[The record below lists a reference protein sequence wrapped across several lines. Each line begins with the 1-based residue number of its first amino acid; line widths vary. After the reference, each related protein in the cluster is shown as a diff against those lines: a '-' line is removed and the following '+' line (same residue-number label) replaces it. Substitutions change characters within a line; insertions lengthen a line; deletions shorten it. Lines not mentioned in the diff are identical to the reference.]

1 MIDHIATQA
10 NEEKSPYKSA
20 HFSRHQHQIIFFDDI
35 FKHFFKRAK
44 HRSAN
49 NDSAKNN
56 PSHHPIIVQHA
67 IGDGYGCEN

>member
-10 NEEKSPYKSA
+10 NEEKSPHKSA
-20 HFSRHQHQIIFFDDI
+20 HFSRHQHQIIFFDDTLE
-35 FKHFFKRAK
+35 HFFKHAK

-56 PSHHPIIVQHA
+56 PPTSSNYSPARYKRWIWM
-67 IGDGYGCEN
+67 